1 MKPEFTTRPD
11 GTLGISG
18 TLDIYAADELRSNLI
33 QSLDSSK
40 RITID
45 LSGVDGCDVT
55 AIQLL
60 CAARKSAAEAGKHLE
75 FSATSSAFDETQSAL
90 GLPSRTFA
98 NHQPH

>member
-1 MKPEFTTRPD
+1 MKPEFTIKPD

-18 TLDIYAADELRSNLI
+18 TLDIYAADELRSQLI

-40 RITID
+40 GLSID

-60 CAARKSAAEAGKHLE
+60 CAARKSATEASKP
-75 FSATSSAFDETQSAL
+75 FQVTATSSAFDETRSSL
-90 GLPSRTFA
+90 GLSSESFA
-98 NHQPH
+98 NNQPH